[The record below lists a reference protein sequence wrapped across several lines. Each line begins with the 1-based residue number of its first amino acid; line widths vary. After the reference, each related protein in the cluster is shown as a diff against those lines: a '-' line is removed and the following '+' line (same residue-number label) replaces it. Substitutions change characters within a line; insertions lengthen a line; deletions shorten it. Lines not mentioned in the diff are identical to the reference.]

1 MSEKKVWALCLH
13 AKDNVA
19 TVLKDVP
26 AGEPLV
32 VRNKSGQTLGA
43 FEVVEAIPRGHKT
56 AVVDIPAQS
65 DVIKYGEVIGR
76 SVTVIA
82 KGAWVHVHNMESLRG
97 RGDPA

>member
-1 MSEKKVWALCLH
+1 MSEKTAWALCLH

-19 TVLKDVP
+19 TVLKGAQ

-32 VRNKSGQTLGA
+32 VRDKSGQTLGA
-43 FEVVEAIPRGHKT
+43 FEVVEAIPRGHKI
-56 AVVDIPAQS
+56 AVVDIPVQA

-97 RGDPA
+97 RGDQA